1 MGISSSKLFILNKS
15 NLFVPLSVHCGKEF
29 TAIST
34 MGGFLYIYKNSL
46 SSPISISE
54 LNSFHITKICGNE
67 DYLVI
72 LCEGGSIFIWGDD
85 YFIRLPMS
93 ENYSFDNISCSMNCI
108 IGICTDEKIMCQW
121 TGDKPENYCAKCI
134 KYRQNMRIFSG
145 YKICIVTETKFESNL
160 KIIHSSNPLKI
171 SDYSKEIIEKIK
183 DLKKNTPKYTL
194 LFNSMEFN
202 EMKYENIDNESLK
215 NKIFEVLQGLLKKIY
230 NVSFISIKNYSFDK
244 LIYAKSVAF
253 ARIYSILIKF
263 QGKKVTNQLKNAL
276 LSWKN
281 YSNYEL
287 NPKLKEKL
295 ALTKFQNILISKWN
309 QYKRDSLTFL
319 IELNKNKTKNVDIL
333 WYFLSLLLDN

>member
-1 MGISSSKLFILNKS
+1 
-15 NLFVPLSVHCGKEF
+15 
-29 TAIST
+29 
-34 MGGFLYIYKNSL
+34 
-46 SSPISISE
+46 
-54 LNSFHITKICGNE
+54 
-67 DYLVI
+67 
-72 LCEGGSIFIWGDD
+72 
-85 YFIRLPMS
+85 
-93 ENYSFDNISCSMNCI
+93 
-108 IGICTDEKIMCQW
+108 
-121 TGDKPENYCAKCI
+121 
-134 KYRQNMRIFSG
+134 MRIFSG

-276 LSWKN
+276 LS
-281 YSNYEL
+281 
-287 NPKLKEKL
+287 
-295 ALTKFQNILISKWN
+295 
-309 QYKRDSLTFL
+309 
-319 IELNKNKTKNVDIL
+319 
-333 WYFLSLLLDN
+333 